1 MTSLSNVG
9 GVGFIPC
16 LAAKIPHL
24 KAKKKKKRQTE
35 QKKYCNKFN
44 KDLKKEDGSLIF

>member
-1 MTSLSNVG
+1 MVKTSLSNVG
-9 GVGFIPC
+9 GVGLIPC

-24 KAKKKKKRQTE
+24 KAKKKKKE

-44 KDLKKEDGSLIF
+44 KDLKKEDGIPIF